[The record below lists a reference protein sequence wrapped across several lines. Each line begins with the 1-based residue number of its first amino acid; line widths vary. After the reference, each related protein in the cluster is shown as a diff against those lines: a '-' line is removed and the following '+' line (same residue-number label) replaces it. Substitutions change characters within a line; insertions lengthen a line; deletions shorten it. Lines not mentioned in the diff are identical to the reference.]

1 MNPKKRKN
9 KRNEAPV
16 DVDYYCIGCKLG
28 KSADSNRNKN
38 FKGKIRK
45 TSTGFSYV
53 CKGLT
58 QHLLHRNYA
67 ACLSHYKTMGL
78 LSSDANKVD
87 FATSLRYPP
96 IIDDSVKHRKVSS
109 YTTKQI
115 GLTLTANG
123 PTSIQ
128 VSTNR
133 SNKNEINSQR
143 NKQLMYNPF
152 PSELPRQLLKEIE
165 GDIAEP
171 NSQHKITDIYN
182 NKKKDK
188 GVNTDDSD
196 IATNDDLDNDSLT
209 NAKIERKNYKSEG
222 TNSCESEMYT
232 DMDTDNN
239 DDDAS
244 SEESYYEK
252 KLPYNNESCTSTDT
266 NLMLNQEFS
275 SSDESTIDTHINNT
289 TDNLTNDNTLRIKQF
304 VPLSRAS
311 PQLASEITLMNI
323 LTKYK
328 MPMNALKTIFDWAKT
343 CQNRKGFDFC
353 KVKSCRRRE
362 TIFEDIHNRLQLPLT
377 DKFEP
382 QLIDWL
388 PDLKPATVYH
398 RPFMNALQSLL
409 SNHSIVKE
417 ENLSFPDKNS
427 PFSPVDMS
435 ENSTPLIEELHHGE
449 WWSRTW
455 EKKCKPGSKEILV
468 PIILYMDGI
477 SLDAHGRLTLTPLNM
492 TLGIFN
498 VATRSK
504 RPDAWETI
512 YWHPD
517 KNFLSANHSN
527 TPSSEDNI
535 QNLHNG
541 LEVALRSFKDVC
553 EQKGGVLWDG
563 LPYGGKIWNGVKM
576 KFAIAYVVGDTEQHD
591 RLCGRYICYN
601 GAVSK
606 ICRHCNIDTV
616 DACFPRKQ
624 HLTRLWTPSDFICTA
639 IRTTTGTDYGKSVS
653 HHPIRNAFHKL
664 DFGCNDNNIH
674 MATPGECLHMHQ
686 LGVAKRAVE
695 SISDF
700 VFGRNNIV
708 LDGVTKVRAN
718 RAEALESLTE
728 LTRNYGAKLT
738 RQSDRDFPRTK
749 FTSNILQATKKE
761 GSDYAGILLSLI
773 VTLSSDEGKEILTSK
788 AAITNDKIDKLI
800 YTLELVLG
808 MEEFLK
814 HGRITRDEIPKLKK
828 MIDHFLTQINEN
840 LKRNKGM
847 GTNLIKNHL
856 YFHVPLYI
864 KLWGPPAGWDSAPSE
879 SNHKT
884 EIKAPSRNTQRN
896 TSTFIEQT
904 GNQIIEKR
912 LIERAIDMFGLED
925 RENPHI
931 PCSDKVGG
939 SKFRIKRDINNEP
952 IMEWE
957 KKENKVKSHH
967 NKEVLH
973 FCCEQVLPLLTTNHV
988 NGFTEHYRIGG
999 ENNTQYLFRSNPS
1012 FMSAGGQ
1019 LCNVWYDW
1027 ALFDVDGEDN
1037 EGIPA
1042 QIICLLN
1049 ITTLNIPQEGWGEMD
1064 GKPDCADG
1072 YPVRSNSQY
1081 AIVRKFKT
1089 EAKKRH
1095 ANDKTNIVWTG
1106 KIDDK
1111 LYLYPCD
1118 SINREIAVV
1127 QNTSINGSSDNFF
1140 VIRNRNDWLCNFQR
1154 QIHNCRI

>member
-1 MNPKKRKN
+1 MYRKKRKK
-9 KRNEAPV
+9 KRNEQPV
-16 DVDYYCIGCKLG
+16 AAFYCCLGCKLG
-28 KSADSNRNKN
+28 KSADSNANKN
-38 FKGKIRK
+38 FKGRIRK
-45 TSTGFSYV
+45 TSTCYTYV
-53 CKGLT
+53 CGGLT
-58 QHLLHRNYA
+58 NHLFHKNYVGCLLHYNK
-67 ACLSHYKTMGL
+67 LGL
-78 LSSDANKVD
+78 FSSNENKVD
-87 FATSLRYPP
+87 FATSLRDPR
-96 IIDDSVKHRKVSS
+96 IISDSVKRRKVSP
-109 YTTKQI
+109 YTPDQI

-123 PTSIQ
+123 PTTIQ
-128 VSTNR
+128 VSSNH
-133 SNKNEINSQR
+133 SNKDEINSQR
-143 NKQLMYNPF
+143 NKQLMYNPY
-152 PSELPRQLLKEIE
+152 PSEIPRNLLTNFAVAFPTKKSKTKHR
-165 GDIAEP
+165 
-171 NSQHKITDIYN
+171 NRYK

-188 GVNTDDSD
+188 DINTDDSD
-196 IATNDDLDNDSLT
+196 IESNDDLDNDNQT
-209 NAKIERKNYKSEG
+209 KYRKERKEYHTKG

-232 DMDTDNN
+232 EIDTDDNS
-239 DDDAS
+239 DELS
-244 SEESYYEK
+244 SEESYYK
-252 KLPYNNESCTSTDT
+252 MKLPYNNESCTSTDT
-266 NLMLNQEFS
+266 NMMLNQEFS
-275 SSDESTIDTHINNT
+275 SSDESTFDTDINYT
-289 TDNLTNDNTLRIKQF
+289 TDNLTNDNTLRIKKF

-311 PQLASEITLMNI
+311 PQLASEITLMNL

-328 MPMNALKTIFDWAKT
+328 MPMNAVKTIFDWAKT

-353 KVKSCRRRE
+353 TVKSCRRRE

-409 SNHSIVKE
+409 SNHSIMKE

-427 PFSPVDMS
+427 PFSSVDIS
-435 ENSTPLIEELHHGE
+435 GNGTPLIEELHHGE

-455 EKKCKPGSKEILV
+455 QSKCAPGSKEILV
-468 PIILYMDGI
+468 PVILYMDGI

-498 VATRSK
+498 VATRSQ

-553 EQKGGVLWDG
+553 EHKDGVLWDG
-563 LPYGGKIWNGVKM
+563 LPYGGRIWNGVKM

-606 ICRHCNIDTV
+606 ICRHCNINTE

-624 HLTRLWTPSDFICTA
+624 QKTRLWTPSDFICTA
-639 IRTTTGTDYGKSVS
+639 IRTTPGTDYWKSVS
-653 HHPIRNAFHKL
+653 HHPIRNAFHNL

-700 VFGRNNIV
+700 VFGRNNIIE
-708 LDGVTKVRAN
+708 DGVTKVRAN

-773 VTLSSDEGKEILTSK
+773 VTLSSDEGKDILTSK
-788 AAITNDKIDKLI
+788 AAITNDKIEKLI

-814 HGRITRDEIPKLKK
+814 HGRIRQDEIPKLKK
-828 MIDHFLTQINEN
+828 MIDHFLTEINAN
-840 LKRNKGM
+840 LQRNKGM

-884 EIKAPSRNTQRN
+884 EIKAPSTNTQRN
-896 TSTFIEQT
+896 ASTFIEQT
-904 GNQIIEKR
+904 GNRIIEKR
-912 LIERAIDMFGLED
+912 LIERAIDMFGLGM
-925 RENPHI
+925 RENLHI

-939 SKFRIKRDINNEP
+939 SKFRIKRDINDEP

-967 NKEVLH
+967 NKEVLQ
-973 FCCEQVLPLLTTNHV
+973 FCCEHVLPLLTTNHV

-1042 QIICLLN
+1042 QIVCLLN
-1049 ITTLNIPQEGWGEMD
+1049 ITTLNIPQGGWGEME

-1072 YPVRSNSQY
+1072 YPVRSNNQY

-1106 KIDDK
+1106 KIDHK

-1127 QNTSINGSSDNFF
+1127 QNTSTNGSSDNFF
-1140 VIRNRNDWLCNFQR
+1140 VIRNRNDWLCNFQS
-1154 QIHNCRI
+1154 QIHNY